1 MEEKNKKRVLIVDD
15 DPFILRLY
23 IRLFEL
29 SEFEVVG
36 ASNGEDAK
44 KTFKNSPAGG
54 KFDIAVLDIKL
65 PDSDGFTIAQF
76 IRADENLKNMKI
88 VIFSGFAD
96 RPEII
101 EKCKSLDIACVLK
114 GKEPPAEL
122 VIKAINLLS
131 E

>member
-1 MEEKNKKRVLIVDD
+1 MTEDKPQKRVLIVDD
-15 DPFILRLY
+15 DPLILRLY

-29 SEFEVVG
+29 SEFEVTG
-36 ASNGEDAK
+36 ASNGEEAK
-44 KTFKNSPAGG
+44 KILKRE

-65 PDSDGFTIAQF
+65 PDSDGFDLAQF
-76 IRADENLKNMKI
+76 IRADEDLRNIKI

-96 RPEII
+96 RPEIVD
-101 EKCKSLDIACVLK
+101 KCKSLDITCILK

-122 VIKAINLLS
+122 VIKTISLLN